1 MASAA
6 LPILINLGKVLA
18 TYGPQI
24 LQLLV
29 DMGVIKLPPGVVL
42 PTLPASPTA
51 AADPGQLALIGAI
64 QAELDIDALASHAG
78 DLSRLYLD
86 ARAGNLE

>member
-29 DMGVIKLPPGVVL
+29 EMGVIKLPPGVVL
-42 PTLPASPTA
+42 PTLPGSPTA
-51 AADPGQLALIGAI
+51 AMEPAQLAAAGAI
-64 QAELDIDALASHAG
+64 RAELDIDALAEHAG

-86 ARAGNLE
+86 ARAGNLG